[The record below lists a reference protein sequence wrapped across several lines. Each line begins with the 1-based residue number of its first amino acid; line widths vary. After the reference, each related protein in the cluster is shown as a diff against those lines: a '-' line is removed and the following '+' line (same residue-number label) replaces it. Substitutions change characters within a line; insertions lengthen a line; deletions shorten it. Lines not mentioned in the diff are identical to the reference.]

1 MSKAYYNEF
10 DPYAAQWLRNL
21 ITAGHIAPGD
31 VDSRSIE
38 DVKPGDLT
46 GYTQCHFFAGIGVW
60 SYALRRA
67 GWPDSRPVWTG
78 SCPCQPFSAAGKGN
92 GFADERH
99 LWPAWF
105 HLIGQRNP
113 VVVFGEQVSSK
124 DADIWVDLVQT
135 DMEALGYAFGAV
147 PFPSAGVGAPHI
159 RDRLYWLADS
169 NQEQRGR
176 WTDSEGLQP
185 NGAAV
190 QRNQGDRIVKSN
202 CSIDRLDNADDA
214 GLEGFGSGHNAEGGR
229 VGEVRPTPPASKSCR
244 VEYATG
250 DGREQRGTESGR
262 GSIAAGCTLSGLADP
277 IDGAGHGSQPRGIIR
292 ELPQGVGAMQTE
304 CRPTGPVNGRWS
316 DADWLFC
323 RDGKWRPVEPGTFP
337 LANGA
342 ASRVGRLRAYGN
354 AINAEAAIAWIASYM
369 ECHP

>member
-1 MSKAYYNEF
+1 MPKAYFNEN

-21 ITAGHIAPGD
+21 IAAGHIAPGE
-31 VDSRSIE
+31 VDQRSIE
-38 DVKPGDLT
+38 DVKPSDLA
-46 GYTQCHFFAGIGVW
+46 GFTQCHFFAGIGVW

-67 GWPDSRPVWTG
+67 GWGDSRPVWTG
-78 SCPCQPFSAAGKGN
+78 SCPCQPFSQAGQGN

-105 HLIGQRNP
+105 HLIGQRSP

-169 NQEQRGR
+169 DSQRQPWVNALLHRDQSGRVAQNSVEVARGR
-176 WTDSEGLQP
+176 QIER
-185 NGAAV
+185 V
-190 QRNQGDRIVKSN
+190 
-202 CSIDRLDNADDA
+202 DNTNDA
-214 GLEGFGSGHNAEGGR
+214 GLERFGSGHKTEGGR
-229 VGEVRPTPPASKSCR
+229 FGEVRPVAPARFACR
-244 VEYATG
+244 VDHTNGEPAVDAIRAGRQLHGVSGVIDATP
-250 DGREQRGTESGR
+250 S
-262 GSIAAGCTLSGLADP
+262 
-277 IDGAGHGSQPRGIIR
+277 
-292 ELPQGVGAMQTE
+292 
-304 CRPTGPVNGRWS
+304 TGPVNGRWS

-337 LANGA
+337 LAHGA
-342 ASRVGRLRAYGN
+342 PARVGRLRAYGN
-354 AINAEAAIAWIASYM
+354 AINAAQAQAFIETYL
-369 ECHP
+369 ECRP